1 MAIAEDSAFLFYS
14 SSMASLASHLSKKL
28 KNFFLITLLTTAA
41 VTSEQQCRNFKSI
54 IIFGDSITDTGN
66 LLHLSDPNNLPQSAF
81 PPYGETFF
89 HVPTGRFSN
98 GRLII
103 DFIAEFLRLP
113 YVPPYFGSPNG
124 SFQKGINFAVAG
136 ATALEQSFLES
147 RGIHYAYTNVS
158 LGVQLKSFKQ
168 SLPNICGSP
177 SDCREMIGDAL
188 IIVGEIGGNDYNYGL
203 LVGKSIEEIK
213 ELVPLVIST
222 ISSVITELVHMGGR
236 TIMVPTDLPI
246 GCWTSFLTQ
255 YQTSNQE
262 EYNPLTGCLNW
273 LNEFVE
279 HHNKELQEE
288 LNRLQKLYP
297 HVTILYADYYNALLH
312 IFQEPARFG
321 FMNRPLSACCGTGGP
336 YNFNNGSQCGT
347 KGVDCCTDPSKY
359 VHWDGFHL
367 TESAYRWVAMG
378 LLEATRFL
386 LSTGHAR
393 ALILRTE
400 HHQADS
406 ILLPLVEKLEC
417 KGGREWKGAYNIGL
431 ELECK

>member
-1 MAIAEDSAFLFYS
+1 
-14 SSMASLASHLSKKL
+14 MASLVSNLSKKL
-28 KNFFLITLLTTAA
+28 KTFSLITFLMLTTVT
-41 VTSEQQCRNFKSI
+41 VTSEEQCRHFKSI
-54 IIFGDSITDTGN
+54 ISFGDSITDTGN
-66 LLHLSDPNNLPQSAF
+66 LLHLSDLNDLPQSAF

-89 HVPTGRFSN
+89 HSPTGRFSD

-103 DFIAEFLRLP
+103 DFIAEFLGLP

-124 SFQKGINFAVAG
+124 SFEKGVNFAVAG

-158 LGVQLKSFKQ
+158 LGVQLKSFKE
-168 SLPNICGSP
+168 SLPNLCGSP

-188 IIVGEIGGNDYNYGL
+188 IIVGEIGGNDYNFGL
-203 LVGKSIEEIK
+203 LVEKKHPGDKRAG
-213 ELVPLVIST
+213 ST
-222 ISSVITELVHMGGR
+222 SDQCYFFCDYGR

-246 GCWTSFLTQ
+246 GCWASFLTQ
-255 YQTSNQE
+255 YQTSNKE

-279 HHNKELQEE
+279 HHNKELQAE

-321 FMNRPLSACCGTGGP
+321 FMNRPLSACCGSGRP
-336 YNFNNGSQCGT
+336 YNFSNGSQCGT
-347 KGVDCCTDPSKY
+347 KGVDCCIDPSKY

-378 LLEATRFL
+378 LLEGPYT
-386 LSTGHAR
+386 
-393 ALILRTE
+393 
-400 HHQADS
+400 
-406 ILLPLVEKLEC
+406 LPVFDWSCHSFDIK
-417 KGGREWKGAYNIGL
+417 KRSSSSGRQYAFNSK
-431 ELECK
+431 

>member
-66 LLHLSDPNNLPQSAF
+66 LLHLSEPNNLPQSAF

-378 LLEATRFL
+378 LLEGPYTLPAFDWSCPGFDIKNRTSSGRQYSFTTR
-386 LSTGHAR
+386 
-393 ALILRTE
+393 
-400 HHQADS
+400 
-406 ILLPLVEKLEC
+406 
-417 KGGREWKGAYNIGL
+417 
-431 ELECK
+431 